1 MKSLRDYIFEAKKT
15 YHFRVKLAGI
25 DPTDSFMNKL
35 EQALQA
41 YDVVSVTKA
50 KHEPVQLVHPDFPKM
65 GAVDVFAVDIE
76 LNYPANDSLIR
87 NLVNEKMGVP
97 FDHMM
102 VLNKHQ
108 IDQQLDYS
116 EVAQRKT
123 PALTDPEL
131 ETDES
136 KEDAQETVGQKRVDG
151 LKKNLPT
158 RKYEF
163 EDGVDTGASA
173 KTTNDL
179 PQGTMSPVGTHQ
191 NEIPNPFARRN

>member
-1 MKSLRDYIFEAKKT
+1 MKSLRDFIFETKKI

-25 DPTDSFMNKL
+25 NPTDDFMNKL
-35 EQALQA
+35 EQVLKS
-41 YDVVSVTKA
+41 YDVVSVSKA
-50 KHEPVQLVHPDFPKM
+50 KHEPVQLVHPDFPKL
-65 GAVDVFAVDIE
+65 GAADVYALDIA
-76 LNYPANDSLIR
+76 LNYPANDSTIR
-87 NLVNEKMGVP
+87 NLINEKMGVP

-108 IDQQLDYS
+108 VDQHIDYS
-116 EVAQRKT
+116 RVPQRT
-123 PALTDPEL
+123 DPALTDENL

-136 KEDAQETVGQKRVDG
+136 KEDAQSTAGQKRADDLV
-151 LKKNLPT
+151 KNLPK

-163 EDGVDTGASA
+163 EGDTGAAA

-191 NEIPNPFARRN
+191 NEIPNPFSRRN